1 MMCYVKSVFSLCFHE
16 TLGIQGVGGMNA
28 IQTHLIVSHKSSM
41 IIVKKQKKN
50 SSMMSKEIE
59 MFCVDPKRVKF
70 VRFSTMKT

>member
-41 IIVKKQKKN
+41 IIVKKKK

-59 MFCVDPKRVKF
+59 IFRVDR
-70 VRFSTMKT
+70 TQ

>member
-41 IIVKKQKKN
+41 LIVKKQKKFFHDVQRDRN
-50 SSMMSKEIE
+50 VLCGPKE
-59 MFCVDPKRVKF
+59 
-70 VRFSTMKT
+70 S